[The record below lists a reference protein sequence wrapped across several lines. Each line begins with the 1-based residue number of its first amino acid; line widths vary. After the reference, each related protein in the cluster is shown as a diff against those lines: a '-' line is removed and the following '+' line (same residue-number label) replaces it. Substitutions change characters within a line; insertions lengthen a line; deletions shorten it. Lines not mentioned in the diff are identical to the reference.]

1 MERLLIMEKK
11 KVLFFIYQMGAGG
24 AARTILNIVN
34 HMDRGNFE
42 PILVT
47 LNYNGS
53 YESYLNKDIKFI
65 KLQTTRLRSAILP
78 LAKLIRKEKV
88 DLVFSTI
95 PNYNIVAI
103 LARLLSFSRAKNVVR
118 EAAYLGGT
126 TSSDMKLRL
135 VGLLYKFSSR
145 VISLSK
151 GVKENIIKRYK
162 VASEKI
168 TVIYNPVDIEVI
180 TKNITDGQINEKH
193 QKIFDGQSKVIITA
207 GRLVNDKDHKTLI
220 NAFSKVQEKM
230 NVKLV
235 ILGEGELEEQLIQ
248 QVKGLNIED
257 SVFFLGFMENPYIYF
272 SKADLFVLSS
282 LREGFGHVL
291 AEALATGVPIVST
304 DCKPGAVEVLNYGEY
319 GKLCEIGNAKDMAE
333 KIYDVLN
340 LSERE
345 RFIMIDNG
353 LSRASE
359 FAAEEIVKQYEDV
372 FRQTLKMEQRLAGR
386 S

>member
-1 MERLLIMEKK
+1 MEKK